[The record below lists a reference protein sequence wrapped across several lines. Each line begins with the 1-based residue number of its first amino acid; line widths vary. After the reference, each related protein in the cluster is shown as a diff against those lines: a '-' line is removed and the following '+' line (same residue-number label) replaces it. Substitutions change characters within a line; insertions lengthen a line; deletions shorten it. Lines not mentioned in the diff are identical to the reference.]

1 MKLFFGFAIF
11 IWLLCGF
18 IGDWRLEGIHS
29 MHWKNI
35 ARGPNI
41 RSTGRSRAAEAS
53 WARLGGLQCAAPAAA
68 QR

>member
-35 ARGPNI
+35 ARGPITLVHAMNEYPI
-41 RSTGRSRAAEAS
+41 DWSVPSS
-53 WARLGGLQCAAPAAA
+53 
-68 QR
+68 